1 MAIFNSEEK
10 IFIARLYLEG
20 KHSYL
25 ELQDLYQVSYQ
36 MIQGWVRLYQVQGE
50 EGFKKS
56 KSYTSYSAEFKM
68 GVLQFMKDT
77 GASSY
82 DAAAFFKISS
92 PALVRTWR
100 INFKAGGFDA
110 LIPKKKGQ
118 SSMKKEKKK
127 TQLAEGS
134 VDALEARIKQ
144 LEMENAYLKKLNTLV
159 QTEELL
165 LKSKRK

>member
-1 MAIFNSEEK
+1 
-10 IFIARLYLEG
+10 
-20 KHSYL
+20 
-25 ELQDLYQVSYQ
+25 
-36 MIQGWVRLYQVQGE
+36 
-50 EGFKKS
+50 
-56 KSYTSYSAEFKM
+56 M
-68 GVLQFMKDT
+68 GVLQFMNET

-118 SSMKKEKKK
+118 SSMKKGKKK
-127 TQLAEGS
+127 AQLVEGS

-159 QTEELL
+159 QMQEELL